1 VVSAKESCTSV
12 DMHRSKVRSKARTL
26 NELELELE
34 LEVIL
39 AAMAS
44 LSLISQSQFCIDRC
58 EMTPIYRKKCTC
70 MQVQVMDNA
79 VAYIKLFKNSGGI

>member
-26 NELELELE
+26 NELELE

>member
-1 VVSAKESCTSV
+1 MVSAKESCTSV

-26 NELELELE
+26 NELELE